1 MRLADLL
8 RQFRQGLSESGF
20 VEDRNVAVD
29 YRSAGD
35 RYDRLPA
42 LAAELVSRRVNV
54 IVANSTNAAVAAKTA
69 TSVTPI
75 VFHVGFDPVE
85 LGLIAS
91 LNRPGGNITGVTT
104 LNAEVE
110 PKRLELLHAI
120 LPAATTIAVLI
131 NPTDANAESHVRSL
145 QAAARILGGL
155 QLHMLGASTEGEI
168 DAAFAALGQLRPGGL
183 VITGDDFFTDR
194 MEQLGALARHHKVPA
209 VFQYS
214 KFVEAG
220 GLMSYGGNPDE
231 AFRVVGNYTGRV
243 LKGEK
248 PADLPIQQ
256 ITKVQMIINLK
267 TAKTLGLTIP
277 ETLLATADEVIE

>member
-220 GLMSYGGNPDE
+220 GLMS
-231 AFRVVGNYTGRV
+231 
-243 LKGEK
+243 
-248 PADLPIQQ
+248 
-256 ITKVQMIINLK
+256 
-267 TAKTLGLTIP
+267 
-277 ETLLATADEVIE
+277 